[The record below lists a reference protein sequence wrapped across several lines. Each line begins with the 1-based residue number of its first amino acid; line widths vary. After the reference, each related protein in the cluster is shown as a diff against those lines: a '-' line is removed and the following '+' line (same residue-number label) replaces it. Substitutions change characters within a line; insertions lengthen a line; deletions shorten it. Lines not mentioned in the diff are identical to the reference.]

1 MFSGVGDKTHCN
13 NSLQRWDLRVV
24 DRLWDGGCSVAAYQ
38 SSLIMGD
45 WEKMGQP
52 VIEGVLQFYCG
63 TVASD
68 YNGAMMTPSAC

>member
-1 MFSGVGDKTHCN
+1 M
-13 NSLQRWDLRVV
+13 V

-52 VIEGVLQFYCG
+52 VVEGVLQFYCC
-63 TVASD
+63 TVAPD
-68 YNGAMMTPSAC
+68 YNGAMMTPSA